1 MVMEVRKIAVIGAGL
16 MGSGI
21 AQVAAQS
28 GFEVSIRDVD
38 DLFVENGIAS
48 IKRNIKRM
56 VKKEKITEADAE
68 DILGRIRGTTDLK
81 EASEKADVVIEAI
94 LENMEI
100 KKELFRELEG
110 ICKEETIFASNTS
123 SLSITE
129 MASSTKRPEKF
140 IGMHFFNPAP
150 FMKLVELIRGYK
162 TSDQTL
168 DSIKRLSEQ
177 MGKTPIE
184 VNEAAGFAVNRVLV
198 PMMNEAMYAYMEGVA
213 SIEDID
219 TGMKLGANHPMGP
232 FELADFVGLDT
243 LLSVLETMYE
253 EFGDPRYRPCPLLR
267 KMVRS
272 GNLGRKTGRGFYDYT
287 G

>member
-1 MVMEVRKIAVIGAGL
+1 MEVRKIAVIGAGL